1 MALASR
7 LSLNH
12 GQRGILETRGIVLIT
27 SLLLLLLPSQTD
39 AGCPFQN
46 PFWFLDRQVWQRESR
61 LDLLRLQAHCGDCGG
76 QPGQDG
82 PWQSSGEFAKVLS
95 SPLIHMALL
104 PCTIMICIPWQLN
117 SKFPCLSFSNIFV
130 AYGNKCYK
138 KNMALGK
145 LGTTRELQV
154 RRLLPDW
161 VLREGRQGRKR
172 NSAMNFIFTRLI
184 PIFRLMQSRY

>member
-7 LSLNH
+7 LFLNH
-12 GQRGILETRGIVLIT
+12 GQRGIFETKGIVFAT

-61 LDLLRLQAHCGDCGG
+61 LDLLWLQAHRGDGGG

-82 PWQSSGEFAKVLS
+82 PWQGPGEFAKVLS
-95 SPLIHMALL
+95 SFLIR
-104 PCTIMICIPWQLN
+104 
-117 SKFPCLSFSNIFV
+117 
-130 AYGNKCYK
+130 
-138 KNMALGK
+138 MALGK

-161 VLREGRQGRKR
+161 VLREGRQGRKWTQQR
-172 NSAMNFIFTRLI
+172 ITSSQDWFPFSDWCSQGIRWMCWCDKIV
-184 PIFRLMQSRY
+184 